1 MKKSANCII
10 VSVFNNTLHND
21 LPSQIIHLP
30 TKMPH
35 SETSYV
41 TLKKKNLP
49 QRYYRQVTTLQKTV
63 TFNVRETCVLHNTK
77 GSLS

>member
-41 TLKKKNLP
+41 TLKKKLS
-49 QRYYRQVTTLQKTV
+49 TKILQTS
-63 TFNVRETCVLHNTK
+63 HN
-77 GSLS
+77 SPESCHI

>member
-41 TLKKKNLP
+41 TLKKNLP
-49 QRYYRQVTTLQKTV
+49 QRYYRQVTTLQQAG
-63 TFNVRETCVLHNTK
+63 TFNVCKT
-77 GSLS
+77 

>member
-10 VSVFNNTLHND
+10 ISVFNNTLHND

-41 TLKKKNLP
+41 TLRNLP
-49 QRYYRQVTTLQKTV
+49 QKKYYRQAAALQKAV
-63 TFNVRETCVLHNTK
+63 TFNVHETCVLHNTK

>member
-35 SETSYV
+35 SDTSYV
-41 TLKKKNLP
+41 TLKKIFHKDITDESQLS
-49 QRYYRQVTTLQKTV
+49 RKLSHLMSVRHVFSTIQK
-63 TFNVRETCVLHNTK
+63 EA
-77 GSLS
+77 

>member
-41 TLKKKNLP
+41 TLKKKTFHKDITDKSQLS
-49 QRYYRQVTTLQKTV
+49 RKLSHLMSVRHVFSTIQK
-63 TFNVRETCVLHNTK
+63 EA
-77 GSLS
+77 

>member
-41 TLKKKNLP
+41 TLKKKKP
-49 QRYYRQVTTLQKTV
+49 STKILQTS
-63 TFNVRETCVLHNTK
+63 HN
-77 GSLS
+77 SPENCHI